1 MPKSQC
7 LHLYL
12 AFPKV
17 QSFTVWLPGFQGSHI
32 GVNSDLPTVSVCL
45 CLECSQ
51 KNRSHSSSPCYSY
64 RCWSADT
71 AFLLRFAA
79 SPTVEILPHAS
90 LFCRSLISLL
100 KARGLLVTFKFVP
113 SSLMSHVLHHSLYEA
128 K

>member
-1 MPKSQC
+1 MPKLQC
-7 LHLYL
+7 LRLYL

-32 GVNSDLPTVSVCL
+32 GVNSDLPTVPVCL

-51 KNRSHSSSPCYSY
+51 KNCSCSSSPCYSC
-64 RCWSADT
+64 RCWNTDT

-90 LFCRSLISLL
+90 LFCRSLILLL
-100 KARGLLVTFKFVP
+100 KARSLLVTFKFVP
-113 SSLMSHVLHHSLYEA
+113 SSLMSHVLHRCLYEV